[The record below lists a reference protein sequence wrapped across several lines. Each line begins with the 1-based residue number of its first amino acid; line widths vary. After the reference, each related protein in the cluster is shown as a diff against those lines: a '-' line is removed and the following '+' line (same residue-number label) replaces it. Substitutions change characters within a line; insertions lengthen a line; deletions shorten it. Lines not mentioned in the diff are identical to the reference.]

1 MIPQT
6 ETRKLAAVMFVDI
19 EGYTSLFQQNE
30 AAAIKQVN
38 DHRNDL
44 EETTR
49 KYNGDIIQ
57 FYGDGSATVFDS
69 VFDAVRSAIE
79 LQQMSIIAR
88 IPIRIGIHMG
98 DLIFKDRDI
107 FGDVVNVASRIQS
120 AGISGSILVSRKVVD
135 ELANHPEVKTKRL
148 GLYTLKNV
156 KEQLE
161 LYALTEPGLKVPPL
175 LHVEIKKRA
184 LTVPNILMITALVI
198 VAGYFLTRDFF
209 RPKPFKFGDERIC
222 IPPFVDHTL
231 NPEYAEVGKVMSSL
245 MNKALTETK
254 EANVVSYESLI
265 RYFDSDLSALLKNPA
280 LARKT
285 GADYSFNGHY
295 ILKGDKLDTLYFW
308 AGILDLR
315 TNKMLDVEIPT
326 FSCSVHDYLPCVE
339 DMTNILKGYWRS
351 KDDHVFKVPNDKAW
365 TAYLKAQDLWV
376 DPVNDSVN
384 ARKARE
390 YLLQAIGYDSSFLDA
405 YFLLLD
411 GYNNDT
417 DFDTEAVL
425 IQRMKRIFP
434 DLDERQENY
443 FRYYEEDL
451 NGHNPESF
459 KYFKKGYDGDP
470 KDLFLNTTGM
480 VLAIE
485 YLNDPETALYFN
497 QQIDIDSLDLNACV
511 YCRTRASMALE
522 AYINLADTTNARKMV
537 ERLAPYTNDYTHF
550 TRLISFYSI
559 IGDTVSINSV
569 IERAPKIN
577 SYKYVQQ
584 SCCRMAAQYAFL
596 NNNPTQGRF
605 YAEKAIALYGKEIN
619 WEVGR
624 CHYWLGNLT
633 KSQKIYEAEIRKY
646 PDDKWL
652 KGELGVI
659 YAAQKNNRKANEM
672 ITALGSLKV
681 GYDYGQTPYL
691 QGKIQ
696 AHLGNVE
703 AALRYL
709 RIALDEGM
717 KFEVGNGFQH
727 DPDLMIL
734 NSNPEYHR
742 LLVRNRQHIVDNKK

>member
-30 AAAIKQVN
+30 SAAIKQVN
-38 DHRNDL
+38 DHRKDL
-44 EETTR
+44 EETTL
-49 KYNGDIIQ
+49 KYKGDIIQ

-69 VFDAVRSAIE
+69 VFDAVRSATE
-79 LQQMSIIAR
+79 LQQKSIVAR

-107 FGDVVNVASRIQS
+107 FGDVVNVTSRIQS

-135 ELANHPEVKTKRL
+135 ELANHPEVQTKRL

-161 LYALTEPGLKVPPL
+161 LFALTEPGLKVPPL

-184 LTVPNILMITALVI
+184 LTVPNVMMIIGIVI
-198 VAGYFLTRDFF
+198 IAGYFLTKDLF
-209 RPKPFKFGDERIC
+209 RPKPFQLGDELIC

-231 NPEYAEVGKVMSSL
+231 NPEYAEVGKVTSSL

-254 EANVVSYESLI
+254 DANVVSYESLI

-295 ILKGDKLDTLYFW
+295 TLKGEKLDTLYFW

-315 TNKMLDVEIPT
+315 TNKMLKIEIPT
-326 FSCSVHDYLPCVE
+326 FSCSVHDYVPCVE
-339 DMTNILKGYWRS
+339 DMINVLKGYLRS
-351 KDDHVFKVPNDKAW
+351 KDDHVFKIPNDKAW
-365 TAYLKAQDLWV
+365 TAYLKAQELWV
-376 DPVNDSVN
+376 DPVNDPVN
-384 ARKARE
+384 ATKAQE

-411 GYNNDT
+411 GYNNAT
-417 DFDTEAVL
+417 DFDIESLT
-425 IQRMKRIFP
+425 IQRVKRIFP

-451 NGHNPESF
+451 KGHNIETF
-459 KYFKKGYDGDP
+459 KYFKKGYEEDP

-480 VLAIE
+480 VLAID
-485 YLNDPETALYFN
+485 YLNDPETALKFH
-497 QQIDIDSLDLNACV
+497 QQIDVDSLDLNACV
-511 YCRTRASMALE
+511 YCQTRVSMALQ
-522 AYINLADTTNARKMV
+522 AYLDLADTTNARKMV
-537 ERLAPYTNDYTHF
+537 ERLLPYTKDVAHFARMIDYYT
-550 TRLISFYSI
+550 L
-559 IGDTVSINSV
+559 IGDTASINSI
-569 IERAPKIN
+569 IERAPKLN
-577 SYKYVQQ
+577 SDAFIQQ
-584 SCCRMAAQYAFL
+584 FCGRMAAQYSFL
-596 NNNPTQGRF
+596 NNNPEQGRF
-605 YAEKAIALYGKEIN
+605 YARKVISLYGDKVN

-624 CHYWLGNLT
+624 CYYLLGNLT
-633 KSQKIYEAEIRKY
+633 KAQKIYEGEIKKY
-646 PDDKWL
+646 PNDKWL

-659 YAAQKNNRKANEM
+659 YAEQKNKLKANEM
-672 ITALGSLKV
+672 ISALGSLRLK
-681 GYDYGQTPYL
+681 YDYGATPYL

-696 AHLGNVE
+696 AHLGEVDG
-703 AALRYL
+703 ALRYL
-709 RIALDEGM
+709 KIALEEGM

-734 NSNPEYHR
+734 NSNPEYQK
-742 LLVRNRQHIVDNKK
+742 LLIRNRQQLEANKK